1 MSKIPFKELSVEHIV
16 KPRLKHSYISV
27 GKNLEIIVK
36 TPTPSKQF
44 LERLLL
50 EKENWIRKQ
59 LEKIKGVP
67 KQEIS
72 LEDELLLFGY
82 IYSIDSK
89 EATRLRYILNNIKV
103 KNSVKVLKA
112 YDNFYKELAQEYLS
126 DRVEY
131 YASIMQL
138 NYSEVKFKKLK
149 SRWGSCSSNRVITLN
164 TKLLRVKKELID
176 YVVVHELAHLVHMNH
191 SKEFHLFV
199 DRYIDNSK
207 AKRAQLKSIPSF

>member
-59 LEKIKGVP
+59 LEKIKSVP
-67 KQEIS
+67 KQEVS

-82 IYSIDSK
+82 IYSIDSE
-89 EATRLRYILNNIKV
+89 EATRLRDILNNIKV

-131 YASIMQL
+131 YASVMQL

>member
-1 MSKIPFKELSVEHIV
+1 MNKILFKELSVEHIV

-59 LEKIKGVP
+59 LEKIKSVP

-72 LEDELLLFGY
+72 LEDEILLFGD
-82 IYSIDSK
+82 IYSIDSQ
-89 EATRLRYILNNIKV
+89 EATNLRDILNNIKV

-131 YASIMQL
+131 YASVMQL
-138 NYSEVKFKKLK
+138 KYSQVKFKKLK

>member
-1 MSKIPFKELSVEHIV
+1 MNKILFKELSVEHIV

-59 LEKIKGVP
+59 LEKIKSVP
-67 KQEIS
+67 KQEVS
-72 LEDELLLFGY
+72 LEDELLLFGD
-82 IYSIDSK
+82 IYSIDSE
-89 EATRLRYILNNIKV
+89 EATRLRDILNNIKV

-131 YASIMQL
+131 YASVMQL
-138 NYSEVKFKKLK
+138 KYSQVKFKKLK